1 MVRQS
6 LTSVSVSWMRCTL
19 AQHAGRFLI
28 TRGVEVTTA
37 APVRR
42 MGTETSKTR
51 TQLMDAADLLLF
63 EEGYAGVTTRKVA
76 AKAGLKPQLVHYYFR
91 TMDDL
96 FLAVFRRGAEHNLE
110 RQARALASPQPLWA
124 LWDFNNDRTGT
135 TITMEFTAL
144 ANRRP
149 AIRAEIAN
157 YAEQF
162 RRQQATALAG
172 VFRRYGIDPDEFPP
186 AAVLVLMSS
195 IPRVLVIEDALGV
208 ATGHTETVS
217 LVERFLTQ
225 LEGPRPVAGEGEN

>member
-1 MVRQS
+1 M
-6 LTSVSVSWMRCTL
+6 
-19 AQHAGRFLI
+19 
-28 TRGVEVTTA
+28 TTA
-37 APVRR
+37 PPLRR

-51 TQLMDAADLLLF
+51 TLLMDAADRLLL

-76 AKAGLKPQLVHYYFR
+76 ARAGLKPQLVHYYFR

-110 RQARALASPQPLWA
+110 RQARVLASPKPLWA
-124 LWDFNNDRTGT
+124 LWDFNNDPAGT

-162 RRQQATALAG
+162 RGQQARALAD
-172 VFRRYGIDPDEFPP
+172 VFRGYGIDPDEFPP
-186 AAVLVLMSS
+186 AAVLVMMSS

-208 ATGHTETVS
+208 TTGHAETVE
-217 LVERFLTQ
+217 LVERFLTT
-225 LEGPRPVAGEGEN
+225 LEGERPVGDA